1 MTEIIIPDSVYS
13 GLLGDASDISKG
25 NTIVQK
31 SLVDQQK
38 EKEETKQEE
47 KKVVIPNNIKNN
59 IVIPQTV
66 YDSLLGPKDNGSFS
80 KEILI
85 SDEDNLEVGGTN
97 GFHRYEKLFT
107 SGFKYRASDTW
118 YSLFATPAS
127 WFLSDEQQLLAKADI
142 RGEMT
147 DEEVEETLKDGFY
160 QYYNKQVD
168 ARTEAQKRILDDLG
182 MMPQGFGE
190 KLAFSAGSLPV
201 DLVRYLPAIALTRN
215 PAYALALTD
224 AYFASEEGPVE
235 AAKAGAKGFII
246 GKTLQWA
253 GPLAWHQRVPI
264 GAGMGYVLTPGELED
279 RLVGATLFGGMS
291 LLPTG
296 RKNANT
302 IIREVEK
309 NKASRKEIV
318 RTLKERVQGDKPKD
332 TKQANFLIDAIK
344 RDVTE
349 GTSQVDKSYKLA
361 NKFVVELNTAKSE
374 LAKLKKDKSKK
385 IPAAEKGL
393 RKFIDEDA
401 INTAEQRVA
410 SIESKIAAH
419 GKQTLDETQFL
430 YNRKEDGRVAD
441 KYKEESLDTRPT
453 IEAKTDAFDLVPGT
467 NIMKPRHKDIADP
480 EIFRTV
486 GGFFRSLFPPS
497 LYDKSNPILNW
508 AHTQKQLMYEAVERN
523 TKNLL
528 DDPVSIVFS
537 NPKYKFR
544 PTFVA
549 FEKANP
555 TRIKK
560 TFVGKYQEK
569 DGKTTKVIDD
579 DGGAKSYVSKLADK
593 DKFGI
598 RRSEDL
604 LYADKAIVPL
614 AKALE
619 DVAGPKGMYFQFN
632 KLDIKSQDKVRDV
645 MAVRVERD
653 YMNFLNFKE
662 ILMNPKK
669 FNQLSD
675 KQINKYNQ
683 RYKRLKPLFDEKTG
697 EVKTTALKDFYKL
710 NEAEIGAY
718 VQIRAGFDTAFKYL
732 NKQLAIFDPNSK
744 PIEKL
749 PNFYPH
755 RFLDNFVVKVENK
768 KGVLEITEPFS
779 TAKSAREAVK
789 KYNDPSSTWAKQ
801 GYKARYEANDR
812 IYNAKDSNIQ
822 VHAEALMH
830 HKKLQSLAPELRDEL
845 YSIRSAGLLAAPT
858 RTTRRRRLDFVKGYF
873 GSRDGIKG
881 VKDFVF
887 TGKTYVSGTFH
898 RAGMVEFNAKMK
910 DFLDPIT
917 DAKIFA
923 SLKESGKN
931 EKGLISLAKF
941 YPNTVRAIRYMREDM
956 GGAIT
961 PTFLDNLSVL
971 AARALVGAKDITT
984 FPVRRAFKDDRVF
997 VSEVTRKQVDDFFGG
1012 TNFFIA
1018 FTRLFSW
1025 NARFI
1030 ASQGIQPTQMIVP
1043 KLVSLREKTGGRV
1056 DPYRAWADS
1065 LTEMFYVTPSTM
1077 KFLQAMQDKG
1087 VVNNKFMR
1095 EFMNEAIFQRA
1106 ETPALGRK
1114 QYLDRIKNGDYYGVL
1129 ARVGYKL
1136 SGLNVTGRTEQI
1148 SRLQAALMFRSLYRQ
1163 LGVKSE
1169 KKINDNAGNFADIYM
1184 VRYHYFDRASIFGH
1198 RGLGALAGKPVGLFK
1213 TFQQNY
1219 IAQLME
1225 HGRNAVK
1232 NGEVKG
1238 FGAFL
1243 LSGLFTAG
1251 VNGIVGVQAVDS
1263 MIGLWNR
1270 LFQDDA
1276 PNLSTI
1282 LYQAG
1287 VSDLFLYG
1295 VPSNLIQADLTST
1308 LSAPSLSPGSVFS
1321 IPGYQIMTKAAFD
1334 ALPNFLKYASPFTD
1348 IKPTREEMRDS
1359 IKLFMPTPFHAALD
1373 IAFQKDNAMYITKD
1387 RATVKR
1393 DVHDYFNK
1401 FLSMYSLDEA
1411 RFIKTSYLLQQQ
1423 KRNTSYSYDAL
1434 VDYVVSELYHRGPDT
1449 AFVNYHFDMAKDDFG
1464 KTATQ
1469 FASSIKTRLKARGD
1483 SLVDKLARGGFT
1495 ENEKEEIKLFLQ
1507 FSKASDLGFE
1517 TKDSTPPLNMFKGD
1531 EHLFD

>member
-1 MTEIIIPDSVYS
+1 M
-13 GLLGDASDISKG
+13 
-25 NTIVQK
+25 
-31 SLVDQQK
+31 
-38 EKEETKQEE
+38 
-47 KKVVIPNNIKNN
+47 
-59 IVIPQTV
+59 
-66 YDSLLGPKDNGSFS
+66 
-80 KEILI
+80 
-85 SDEDNLEVGGTN
+85 
-97 GFHRYEKLFT
+97 
-107 SGFKYRASDTW
+107 
-118 YSLFATPAS
+118 
-127 WFLSDEQQLLAKADI
+127 
-142 RGEMT
+142 
-147 DEEVEETLKDGFY
+147 
-160 QYYNKQVD
+160 
-168 ARTEAQKRILDDLG
+168 
-182 MMPQGFGE
+182 
-190 KLAFSAGSLPV
+190 
-201 DLVRYLPAIALTRN
+201 
-215 PAYALALTD
+215 
-224 AYFASEEGPVE
+224 
-235 AAKAGAKGFII
+235 

-264 GAGMGYVLTPGELED
+264 GAGIGYVLTPGELED
-279 RLVGATLFGGMS
+279 RLVGATLFGGLS
-291 LLPTG
+291 LIPTG
-296 RKNANT
+296 RKDANT
-302 IIREVEK
+302 IIRQVEK
-309 NKASRKEIV
+309 NKASRKEVV
-318 RTLKERVQGDKPKD
+318 RTLRETIQNDKPKD

-349 GTSQVDKSYKLA
+349 GTSQVNKSLDLA
-361 NKFVVELNTAKSE
+361 NKFKVELNTAKSE

-385 IPAAEKGL
+385 IPVAEKGL

-401 INTAEQRVA
+401 INTAEQKVA

-419 GKQTLDETQFL
+419 GSRVVDEAGFL
-430 YNRKEDGRVAD
+430 YNRKQDSKIAN

-453 IEAKTDAFDLVPGT
+453 ISAKLDAFDLVPGT
-467 NIMKPRHKDIADP
+467 NIMKPRHKDITNP
-480 EIFRTV
+480 EVFKSL

-508 AHTQKQLMYEAVERN
+508 AHTQKQLMYETVERN

-528 DDPVSIVFS
+528 DSPVSIVFS

-569 DGKTTKVIDD
+569 DGKTTNTIET
-579 DGGAKSYVSKLADK
+579 DGGAKSYVSKLTDK
-593 DKFGI
+593 DKFGV

-614 AKALE
+614 TKALE
-619 DVAGPKGMYFQFN
+619 EVAGPKGMFFQFN

-645 MAVRVERD
+645 MAVKVERD

-683 RYKRLKPLFDEKTG
+683 RYKRLKPLFDDKTG
-697 EVKTTALKDFYKL
+697 EVKPRALKDFYKL
-710 NEAEIGAY
+710 NEAEIGSY
-718 VQIRAGFDTAFKYL
+718 IQIRAGFDTAFKYL
-732 NKQLAIFDPNSK
+732 NKRLATFDPNSK

-801 GYKARYEANDR
+801 GYKARYESNDT

-822 VHAEALMH
+822 VHAEAIMH

-845 YSIRSAGLLAAPT
+845 YSIRSEGLLAAPT

-873 GSRDGIKG
+873 GSREGIKG

-887 TGKTYVSGTFH
+887 TGKTYVRGTFH
-898 RAGMVEFNAKMK
+898 RAGMVEFNKKMK
-910 DFLDPIT
+910 DLLDPIT

-931 EKGLISLAKF
+931 EKGLISIAKF
-941 YPNTVRAIRYMREDM
+941 YPNTVKAIRYMREDM

-961 PTFLDNLSVL
+961 PTVLDDISVL
-971 AARALVGAKDITT
+971 VAKTIIGAKDIST
-984 FPVRRAFKDDRVF
+984 FPVRRAFKNTKVF
-997 VSEVTRKQVDDFFGG
+997 ESEVTRKQVDDFFGG
-1012 TNFFIA
+1012 ANFFIA

-1077 KFLQAMQDKG
+1077 KFLQVMQDKG
-1087 VVNNKFMR
+1087 VVNNKFMK

-1106 ETPALGRK
+1106 ETPSLGRK

-1136 SGLNVTGRTEQI
+1136 SGLNVTGRMEQI
-1148 SRLQAALMFRSLYRQ
+1148 SRLQAALMFRSLYKQ

-1169 KKINDNAGNFADIYM
+1169 KKINENAGNFADIYM

-1225 HGRNAVK
+1225 HTRNLVK

-1243 LSGLFTAG
+1243 LSGLITAG
-1251 VNGIVGVQAVDS
+1251 VNGIVGVQSIDAG
-1263 MIGLWNR
+1263 IGLINR
-1270 LFQDDA
+1270 LFNTKLT
-1276 PNLSTI
+1276 NLSTY
-1282 LYQAG
+1282 LYQSG
-1287 VSDLFLYG
+1287 LSNLFLYG

-1321 IPGYQIMTKAAFD
+1321 IPGYQIMTKATFD
-1334 ALPNFLKYASPFTD
+1334 AIPNFLKYASPFTD

-1359 IKLFMPTPFHAALD
+1359 VKLFMPTPFHAALD
-1373 IAFQKDNAMYITKD
+1373 LAFQNENAMYITKD

-1434 VDYVVSELYHRGPDT
+1434 VDHVVSELYHKGPDT
-1449 AFVNYHFDMAKDDFG
+1449 ALVNYHFEMAKNDFN
-1464 KTATQ
+1464 KTARQ
-1469 FASSIKTRLKARGD
+1469 FANSIKIRLQARGD
-1483 SLVDKLARGGFT
+1483 GLAQKLAKGGVT
-1495 ENEKEEIKLFLQ
+1495 EKEKEEIKMFLE

-1517 TKDSTPPLNMFKGD
+1517 TKDTMPPLNMFKGD